1 MTKPLRAE
9 RLAYKT
15 IGSETI
21 ILDSKGNQEVHQLN
35 EVAGFVWNLCDG
47 NNDVESISDQVCLEF
62 EVKKEEALS
71 DVQSLLK
78 EFSAKSLLE
87 PGRES

>member
-15 IGSETI
+15 IGTETI

-35 EVAGFVWNLCDG
+35 EVAGFIWNLCDG
-47 NNDVESISDQVCLEF
+47 TNDLHSLTEKLCQEYDVD
-62 EVKKEEALS
+62 KEAALS